1 MTKTD
6 NTQDISL
13 RIEEDASL
21 SLEESLRDFF
31 QPETLEGENAY
42 WCDTCPKTCRATK
55 PLSYTRTSTI
65 LIIHLKRL
73 ILGRKIQTH
82 TSFDTTL
89 DLEPYMTP
97 GHSPSHDMKLVGII
111 SHHGTK
117 DNGHYTAMTRREDK
131 WTLYND
137 AITTQ
142 TTRRHVHQTQAYI
155 LMYRKT
161 KQRVGTGE
169 PAPTDIPKKYESQS
183 RAKGNLNPRPGE
195 QQKRETPATQPD
207 FLTQSLSGQNLPR
220 QGSRDGGANPVQRAE
235 LPTENQGWPD
245 TLPSTHTTTTLV
257 PETKSDEGWGGVRGG
272 SAESVTSTRRDV
284 GKERLFQLEEKLG
297 QPPGEPNNLLQSISI
312 FFELSQGRIEELTG
326 LLSELSGTPITM
338 EMTCKWLD
346 LEPQTKEIPITHE
359 PRI

>member
-1 MTKTD
+1 MNQTHISTKKSITTQERLVVCARELQGTGTAYTPSPLIQQIPNLIRHNKGEPADAHEFLIALINDVSEPISQLFQGQMVSTVKRSSCDRSMTKTD
-6 NTQDISL
+6 NTHDISL
-13 RIEEDASL
+13 HIEEDASL
-21 SLEESLRDFF
+21 SLEESLYDFF

-97 GHSPSHDMKLVGII
+97 GHAPPHDMRLVGII

-142 TTRRHVHQTQAYI
+142 TTMKHIHQTQAYI
-155 LMYRKT
+155 LMHRKT
-161 KQRVGTGE
+161 EQRAGTGE
-169 PAPTDIPKKYESQS
+169 PAPTDIPKKTGESI
-183 RAKGNLNPRPGE
+183 KG
-195 QQKRETPATQPD
+195 
-207 FLTQSLSGQNLPR
+207 
-220 QGSRDGGANPVQRAE
+220 QR
-235 LPTENQGWPD
+235 
-245 TLPSTHTTTTLV
+245 
-257 PETKSDEGWGGVRGG
+257 
-272 SAESVTSTRRDV
+272 
-284 GKERLFQLEEKLG
+284 
-297 QPPGEPNNLLQSISI
+297 
-312 FFELSQGRIEELTG
+312 
-326 LLSELSGTPITM
+326 
-338 EMTCKWLD
+338 
-346 LEPQTKEIPITHE
+346 EPQP
-359 PRI
+359 